1 MAETVLIAGGTGLV
15 GSRLSFLLKEKG
27 YQVIHLSRTANPDAT
42 YPAYAWDLNK
52 MSIDQKAVEQ
62 ADYIISL
69 AGAGIADKPWTQ
81 QRKQLIIDSRVNSN
95 VLLWD
100 TIKQLDKQPKAFIAA
115 SAIGY
120 YGDSGESIVDER
132 STYGSG
138 FLTESTIQWEAAIQD
153 NQLESVRT
161 VLLRIGV
168 VLSTKGGALPKMM
181 MPFKFMTATYFG
193 DGRQWY
199 SWIHIDDLAN
209 LFIAAIEKASMK
221 GVYNAVAPKPVRN
234 KAFTETIGKVLNKKS
249 ILVPAPTFALR
260 IGLGEMAD
268 AVLFSTRVSADK
280 TLESGFKFQYPDLE
294 VALKDIIAN
303 NK

>member
-27 YQVIHLSRTANPDAT
+27 YNVIHLSRTANPTAT

-52 MSIDQKAVEQ
+52 MSIDQTAVEQ

-100 TIKQLDKQPKAFIAA
+100 TIKKLDKPPKAFVAA

-120 YGDSGESIVDER
+120 YGDSGESIVNER
-132 STYGSG
+132 TTYGSG

-153 NQLESVRT
+153 NQLDSVRT

-181 MPFKFMTATYFG
+181 MPFKFLTATYFG

-199 SWIHIDDLAN
+199 SWIHIDDLAH
-209 LFIAAIEKASMK
+209 LFINAIEKESMK
-221 GVYNAVAPKPVRN
+221 GVYNAVAPQPIRN
-234 KAFTETIGKVLNKKS
+234 KAFTETIGKVLKKKS
-249 ILVPAPTFALR
+249 ILMPAPSFALR
-260 IGLGEMAD
+260 LGLGEMAD

-280 TLESGFKFQYPDLE
+280 TLESGFKFQYPELE
-294 VALKDIIAN
+294 SALQDIITN